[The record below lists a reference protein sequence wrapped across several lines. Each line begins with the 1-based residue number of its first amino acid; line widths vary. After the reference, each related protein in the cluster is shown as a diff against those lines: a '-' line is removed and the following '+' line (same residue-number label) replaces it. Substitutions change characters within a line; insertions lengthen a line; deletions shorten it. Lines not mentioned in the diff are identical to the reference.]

1 MDFAPIVDALF
12 ADPDYAE
19 PVIVTYPGGL
29 AVPAMAIVTEEEPVS
44 AFFEVRARTPGLRI
58 DLRTAD
64 FATRPPED
72 TRIVRADSSEARVRI
87 TLLDQESLVWEL
99 TCDPVRVIAVPSE
112 GLGPAMLPI
121 AAGVWD

>member
-1 MDFAPIVDALF
+1 MDFAPIVAALF

-29 AVPAMAIVTEEEPVS
+29 AVPAMAIVTEVEPVS
-44 AFFEVRARTPGLRI
+44 AFFEVRSRTPGLRI

-64 FATRPPED
+64 FPLRPPED
-72 TRIVRADSSEARVRI
+72 TRIVRSDSSEARVRI
-87 TLLDQESLVWEL
+87 VLLDQEALVWEL
-99 TCDPVRVIAVPSE
+99 TCDPVRVIPGASE
-112 GLGPAMLPI
+112 GVPAMLPI